1 MASKVSTLVNCS
13 DIEEVECLNDF
24 VESIQQEMSV
34 NGAIPFTIPAESIAQ
49 LTKNA
54 KTMFYKSYEDASEE
68 MFIAIPESEI
78 RKRSFQRGI
87 HTMDGPGDNKVT
99 AKFKK
104 GEGDNPNTG
113 HTRGTYLLPEGV
125 ISVVGVYSLGG
136 WSGEAGWNTGLLGK
150 NSGDVSLHRMVYQS
164 VYDRTMA
171 VSADNTMY
179 YICTE
184 AFLDMSRQIFQN
196 MISFKYNR
204 LTNNLRFLGELP
216 KSDVILDVLVR
227 VPDCDL
233 YNDDLFRRYV
243 IADCKI
249 QLGRILGAFSYQMP
263 GNVSIN
269 VEAIANEGTT
279 EKENILQELKDMSGA
294 WYILTT

>member
-1 MASKVSTLVNCS
+1 MSKVSSLVNCS

-24 VESIQQEMSV
+24 VESIQNEMSV

-54 KTMFYKSYEDASEE
+54 KTMFYKMYEDATEE

-78 RKRSFQRGI
+78 RKRRFQRGV
-87 HTMDGPGDNKVT
+87 HTMKEPGDNKVT
-99 AKFKK
+99 NRK
-104 GEGDNPNTG
+104 E

-125 ISVVGVYSLGG
+125 VSVVGVYEIGAF
-136 WSGEAGWNTGLLGK
+136 SGESGWNSGLLGK
-150 NSGDVSLHRMVYQS
+150 SAGDVSLHRMVYQS

-243 IADCKI
+243 IADCKV
-249 QLGRILGAFSYQMP
+249 QLSRILGAFSYQMP
-263 GNVSIN
+263 GNISVN
-269 VEAIANEGTT
+269 VEAIANEGSS
-279 EKENILQELKDMSGA
+279 EKEQIIQELKDMSGS

>member
-1 MASKVSTLVNCS
+1 MSKVSSLVNCS

-24 VESIQQEMSV
+24 VESIQNEISV

-49 LTKNA
+49 ITKNA

-78 RKRSFQRGI
+78 KKRSFQRGI

-113 HTRGTYLLPEGV
+113 HTRGTYTLPEGV
-125 ISVVGVYSLGG
+125 ISVVGVYELNAF
-136 WSGEAGWNTGLLGK
+136 SGESGWNSGLLGK
-150 NSGDVSLHRMVYQS
+150 SAGDVSLNRMVYQS

-184 AFLDMSRQIFQN
+184 AFLDISRQIFQN

-243 IADCKI
+243 IADCKV
-249 QLGRILGAFSYQMP
+249 QLSRILGSYNYNMP
-263 GNVSIN
+263 GNITIN
-269 VEAIANEGTT
+269 VDSIADDGKT
-279 EKENILQELKDMSGA
+279 EKEQILQELKDMSGA
-294 WYILTT
+294 WYIMTS

>member
-1 MASKVSTLVNCS
+1 MSKVSSLVNCS

-24 VESIQQEMSV
+24 VESIQNEISV

-49 LTKNA
+49 ITKNA

-87 HTMDGPGDNKVT
+87 HSMDGPGDNKVT

-113 HTRGTYLLPEGV
+113 HTRGTYVLPEGV
-125 ISVVGVYSLGG
+125 ISVVGVYEIGAF
-136 WSGEAGWNTGLLGK
+136 SGESGWNSGLLGK
-150 NSGDVSLHRMVYQS
+150 SAGDVSLNRMVYQS

-184 AFLDMSRQIFQN
+184 AFLDISRQIFQN

-243 IADCKI
+243 IADCKV
-249 QLGRILGAFSYQMP
+249 QLSRILGAFSYQLP
-263 GNVSIN
+263 GNISVN
-269 VEAIANEGTT
+269 VEAIANEGST
-279 EKENILQELKDMSGA
+279 EKEQILQELKDMSGA
-294 WYILTT
+294 WYIMTS

>member
-1 MASKVSTLVNCS
+1 MSKVSSLVNCS
-13 DIEEVECLNDF
+13 DVEEVECLNDF
-24 VESIQQEMSV
+24 VESIQNEMSV

-49 LTKNA
+49 ITKNA
-54 KTMFYKSYEDASEE
+54 KTMFYKSYEDSTEE

-78 RKRSFQRGI
+78 RKKSFQRGI

-113 HTRGTYLLPEGV
+113 HTRGTYTLPEGV
-125 ISVVGVYSLGG
+125 ISVVGVYEIGAF
-136 WSGEAGWNTGLLGK
+136 SGESGWNSGLLGK
-150 NSGDVSLHRMVYQS
+150 SAGDVSLQRMVYQS

-184 AFLDMSRQIFQN
+184 AFLDISRQIFQN

-243 IADCKI
+243 IADCKV
-249 QLGRILGAFSYQMP
+249 QLSRILGAFSYQLP
-263 GNVSIN
+263 GNISVN
-269 VEAIANEGTT
+269 VEAIANEGST
-279 EKENILQELKDMSGA
+279 EKEQILQELKDMSGA
-294 WYILTT
+294 WYIMTS

>member
-1 MASKVSTLVNCS
+1 MSKVSSLVNCS

-24 VESIQQEMSV
+24 VESVQNEMSV
-34 NGAIPFTIPAESIAQ
+34 QGAIPFTIPAESIAQ

-54 KTMFYKSYEDASEE
+54 KTMFYKMYEDASEE

-113 HTRGTYLLPEGV
+113 HTRGTYTLPEGV
-125 ISVVGVYSLGG
+125 ISVVGVYELNAF
-136 WSGEAGWNTGLLGK
+136 SGESGWNSGLLGK
-150 NSGDVSLHRMVYQS
+150 SAGDVSLNRMVYQS

-184 AFLDMSRQIFQN
+184 AFLDISRQIFQN

-204 LTNNLRFLGELP
+204 LTNNLRFLG
-216 KSDVILDVLVR
+216 
-227 VPDCDL
+227 
-233 YNDDLFRRYV
+233 
-243 IADCKI
+243 
-249 QLGRILGAFSYQMP
+249 
-263 GNVSIN
+263 
-269 VEAIANEGTT
+269 
-279 EKENILQELKDMSGA
+279 
-294 WYILTT
+294 

>member
-1 MASKVSTLVNCS
+1 MSKVSTLVNCS
-13 DIEEVECLNDF
+13 NIDEVECLNDF
-24 VESIQQEMSV
+24 VESIQNEMSV

-54 KTMFYKSYEDASEE
+54 KTMFYKMYEDASEE

-87 HTMDGPGDNKVT
+87 HSMTGPGDNKVT
-99 AKFKK
+99 SNK
-104 GEGDNPNTG
+104 E

-125 ISVVGVYSLGG
+125 VSVVGVYSLGG

-243 IADCKI
+243 IADCKT
-249 QLGRILGAFSYQMP
+249 QLSRILGAFSYQMP
-263 GNVSIN
+263 GNISVN
-269 VEAIANEGTT
+269 VEAIANEGST

>member
-1 MASKVSTLVNCS
+1 MSKVSSLVNCS

-24 VESIQQEMSV
+24 VESIQNEISV

-49 LTKNA
+49 ITKNA
-54 KTMFYKSYEDASEE
+54 KTMFYKSYEDSTEE

-78 RKRSFQRGI
+78 RKKSFQRGI

-113 HTRGTYLLPEGV
+113 HTRGTYTLPEGV

-150 NSGDVSLHRMVYQS
+150 NSGDVSLQRMVYQS

-243 IADCKI
+243 IADCKL
-249 QLGRILGAFSYQMP
+249 QLHRILGSYNYNMP
-263 GNVSIN
+263 GNITIN
-269 VEAIANEGTT
+269 VDSIADDGKT
-279 EKENILQELKDMSGA
+279 EKEQVIQELKDMSGA
-294 WYILTT
+294 WYIMTS

>member
-1 MASKVSTLVNCS
+1 MSKVSSLVNCS

-24 VESIQQEMSV
+24 VESIQNEISV

-49 LTKNA
+49 ITKNA

-68 MFIAIPESEI
+68 LFIAIPESEI

-99 AKFKK
+99 SKFKK

-113 HTRGTYLLPEGV
+113 HTRGTYTLPEGV
-125 ISVVGVYSLGG
+125 ISVVGVYEIGAF
-136 WSGEAGWNTGLLGK
+136 SGESGWNSGLLGK
-150 NSGDVSLHRMVYQS
+150 SAGDVSLNRMVYQS

-184 AFLDMSRQIFQN
+184 AFLDISRQIFQN

-243 IADCKI
+243 IADCKV
-249 QLGRILGAFSYQMP
+249 QLSRILGAFSYQLP
-263 GNVSIN
+263 GNITVN
-269 VEAIANEGTT
+269 VEAIANEGAT
-279 EKENILQELKDMSGA
+279 EKENIIQELKDMSGA
-294 WYILTT
+294 WYILTS

>member
-1 MASKVSTLVNCS
+1 MSKVSTLVNCS

-24 VESIQQEMSV
+24 VESVQNEMSV

-54 KTMFYKSYEDASEE
+54 KTMFYKMYEDSTEE

-78 RKRSFQRGI
+78 RKRSFKRGI

-125 ISVVGVYSLGG
+125 VSVVGVYSLGG
-136 WSGEAGWNTGLLGK
+136 WSGEAGWNTGLLSK
-150 NSGDVSLHRMVYQS
+150 NAGDVSLHRMVYQS

-184 AFLDMSRQIFQN
+184 AFLDISRQIFQN

-204 LTNNLRFLGELP
+204 LTNNWRFLGELP

-243 IADCKI
+243 IADCKV
-249 QLGRILGAFSYQMP
+249 QLSRIMGAFSYQMP
-263 GNVSIN
+263 GNISVN
-269 VEAIANEGTT
+269 VEAIANEGST
-279 EKENILQELKDMSGA
+279 EKENIIQELKDMSGA
-294 WYILTT
+294 WYIMTT

>member
-1 MASKVSTLVNCS
+1 MSKVSSLVNCS
-13 DIEEVECLNDF
+13 DVEEVECLNDF
-24 VESIQQEMSV
+24 VESIQNEMSV

-49 LTKNA
+49 ITKNA
-54 KTMFYKSYEDASEE
+54 KTMFYKSYEDSTEE

-78 RKRSFQRGI
+78 RKKSFQRGI

-113 HTRGTYLLPEGV
+113 HTRGTYTLPEGV
-125 ISVVGVYSLGG
+125 ISVVGVYEIGAF
-136 WSGEAGWNTGLLGK
+136 SGESGWNSGLLGK
-150 NSGDVSLHRMVYQS
+150 SAGDVSLQRMVYQS

-184 AFLDMSRQIFQN
+184 AFLDISRQIFQN
-196 MISFKYNR
+196 MISFRYNR

-243 IADCKI
+243 IADCKV
-249 QLGRILGAFSYQMP
+249 QLSRILGAFSYQLP
-263 GNVSIN
+263 GNISVN
-269 VEAIANEGTT
+269 VEAIANEGST
-279 EKENILQELKDMSGA
+279 EKEQILQELKDMSGA
-294 WYILTT
+294 WYIMTS

>member
-1 MASKVSTLVNCS
+1 MSKVSSLVNCS
-13 DIEEVECLNDF
+13 DVEEVECLNDF
-24 VESIQQEMSV
+24 VESIQNEMSV

-54 KTMFYKSYEDASEE
+54 KTMFYKMYEDASEE

-78 RKRSFQRGI
+78 RKKSFQRGI
-87 HTMDGPGDNKVT
+87 LTMDGPGDNKVT

-113 HTRGTYLLPEGV
+113 HTRGTYTLPEGV
-125 ISVVGVYSLGG
+125 ISVVGVYEIGAF
-136 WSGEAGWNTGLLGK
+136 SGESGWNSGLLGK
-150 NSGDVSLHRMVYQS
+150 SAGDVSLNRMVYQS

-184 AFLDMSRQIFQN
+184 AFLDISRQIFQN
-196 MISFKYNR
+196 MISFRYNR

-243 IADCKI
+243 IADCKV
-249 QLGRILGAFSYQMP
+249 QLSRILGAFSYQLP
-263 GNVSIN
+263 GNISVN
-269 VEAIANEGTT
+269 VEAIANEGST
-279 EKENILQELKDMSGA
+279 EKEQILQELKDMSGA
-294 WYILTT
+294 WYIMTS

>member
-1 MASKVSTLVNCS
+1 MSKVSSLVNCS
-13 DIEEVECLNDF
+13 DIEEVECLNDS
-24 VESIQQEMSV
+24 VEIIQNEMSV

-49 LTKNA
+49 IAKNA

-113 HTRGTYLLPEGV
+113 HTRGTYTLPEGV
-125 ISVVGVYSLGG
+125 ISVVGVYEIGAF
-136 WSGEAGWNTGLLGK
+136 SGESGWNSGLLGK
-150 NSGDVSLHRMVYQS
+150 SAGDVSLNRMVYQS

-184 AFLDMSRQIFQN
+184 AFLDISRQIFQN

-204 LTNNLRFLGELP
+204 LTNNLRFLGALP

-243 IADCKI
+243 IADCKVH
-249 QLGRILGAFSYQMP
+249 LSRILCAFSYQLP
-263 GNVSIN
+263 GNISVN
-269 VEAIANEGTT
+269 VEAIANEGST
-279 EKENILQELKDMSGA
+279 EKEQILQELKDMSGA
-294 WYILTT
+294 WYILTS

>member
-1 MASKVSTLVNCS
+1 MSKVSSLVNCS

-24 VESIQQEMSV
+24 VESVQNEMSV
-34 NGAIPFTIPAESIAQ
+34 QGAIPFTIPAESIAQ

-54 KTMFYKSYEDASEE
+54 KTMFYKMYEDASEE

-78 RKRSFQRGI
+78 KKRSFQRGI

-113 HTRGTYLLPEGV
+113 HTRGTYTLPEGV
-125 ISVVGVYSLGG
+125 ISVVGVYELNAF
-136 WSGEAGWNTGLLGK
+136 SGESGWNSGLLGK
-150 NSGDVSLHRMVYQS
+150 SAGDVSLNRMIYQS

-184 AFLDMSRQIFQN
+184 AFLDISRQIFQN

-243 IADCKI
+243 IADCKV
-249 QLGRILGAFSYQMP
+249 QLSRILGAFSYQLP
-263 GNVSIN
+263 GNISVN
-269 VEAIANEGTT
+269 VEAIANEGST
-279 EKENILQELKDMSGA
+279 EKEQILQELKDMSGA
-294 WYILTT
+294 WYIMTS

>member
-24 VESIQQEMSV
+24 VESVQKEMSV

-78 RKRSFQRGI
+78 RKRSFKRGI

-104 GEGDNPNTG
+104 GEGNDPNTG

-125 ISVVGVYSLGG
+125 ISVVGVYSLGS

-150 NSGDVSLHRMVYQS
+150 NAGDVSLHRMVYQS

-184 AFLDMSRQIFQN
+184 AFLDISRQIFQN

-243 IADCKI
+243 IADCKV
-249 QLGRILGAFSYQMP
+249 QLSRIMGAFSYQMP
-263 GNVSIN
+263 GNISVN
-269 VEAIANEGTT
+269 VEAIANEGST
-279 EKENILQELKDMSGA
+279 EKENIIQELKDMSGA

>member
-1 MASKVSTLVNCS
+1 MSKVSSLVNCS

-24 VESIQQEMSV
+24 VESVQNEMSV
-34 NGAIPFTIPAESIAQ
+34 QGAIPFTIPAESIAQ

-54 KTMFYKSYEDASEE
+54 KTMFYKMYEDASEE

-113 HTRGTYLLPEGV
+113 HTRGTYTLPEGV
-125 ISVVGVYSLGG
+125 ISVVGVYELNAF
-136 WSGEAGWNTGLLGK
+136 SGESGWNSGLLGK
-150 NSGDVSLHRMVYQS
+150 SAGDVSLNRMVYQS

-184 AFLDMSRQIFQN
+184 AFLDISRQIFQN

-243 IADCKI
+243 IADCKV
-249 QLGRILGAFSYQMP
+249 QLSRILGAFSYQLP
-263 GNVSIN
+263 GNISVN
-269 VEAIANEGTT
+269 VEAIANEGAT
-279 EKENILQELKDMSGA
+279 EKENIIQELKDMSGA
-294 WYILTT
+294 WYILTS

>member
-1 MASKVSTLVNCS
+1 MSKVSSLVNCS

-24 VESIQQEMSV
+24 VESIQNEMSV

-49 LTKNA
+49 ITKNA
-54 KTMFYKSYEDASEE
+54 KTMFYKSYEDSTEE

-78 RKRSFQRGI
+78 RKKSFQRGI
-87 HTMDGPGDNKVT
+87 HTMDSPGDNKVT

-113 HTRGTYLLPEGV
+113 HTRGTYTLPDGV
-125 ISVVGVYSLGG
+125 ISVVGVYELNAF
-136 WSGEAGWNTGLLGK
+136 SGESGWNSGLLGK
-150 NSGDVSLHRMVYQS
+150 SAGDVSLNRMIYQS

-184 AFLDMSRQIFQN
+184 AFLDISRQIFQN
-196 MISFKYNR
+196 MISFRYNR

-243 IADCKI
+243 IADCKV
-249 QLGRILGAFSYQMP
+249 QLSRILGAFSYQLP
-263 GNVSIN
+263 GNISVN
-269 VEAIANEGTT
+269 VEAIANEGST
-279 EKENILQELKDMSGA
+279 EKEQILQELKDMSGA
-294 WYILTT
+294 WYIMTS

>member
-1 MASKVSTLVNCS
+1 MSKVSSLVNCS

-24 VESIQQEMSV
+24 VESIQNEISV

-49 LTKNA
+49 ITKNA
-54 KTMFYKSYEDASEE
+54 KTMFYKSYEDSTEE

-113 HTRGTYLLPEGV
+113 HTRGTYTLPDGV
-125 ISVVGVYSLGG
+125 ISVVGVYELNAF
-136 WSGEAGWNTGLLGK
+136 SGESGWNSGLLGK
-150 NSGDVSLHRMVYQS
+150 SAGDVSLNRMVYQS

-184 AFLDMSRQIFQN
+184 AFLDISRQIFQN

-243 IADCKI
+243 IADCKV
-249 QLGRILGAFSYQMP
+249 QLSRILGAFSYQLP
-263 GNVSIN
+263 GNITVN
-269 VEAIANEGTT
+269 VEAIANEGAT
-279 EKENILQELKDMSGA
+279 EKENIIQELKDMSGA
-294 WYILTT
+294 WYIMTS

>member
-1 MASKVSTLVNCS
+1 MSKVSSLVNCS
-13 DIEEVECLNDF
+13 DVEEVECLNDF
-24 VESIQQEMSV
+24 VESIQNEMSV
-34 NGAIPFTIPAESIAQ
+34 QGAIPFMIPAEAIAQ

-78 RKRSFQRGI
+78 RKKSFQRGI

-113 HTRGTYLLPEGV
+113 HTRGTYTLPEGV
-125 ISVVGVYSLGG
+125 ISVVGVYEIGAF
-136 WSGEAGWNTGLLGK
+136 SGESGWNSGLLGK
-150 NSGDVSLHRMVYQS
+150 SAGDVSLNRMVYQS

-184 AFLDMSRQIFQN
+184 AFLDISRQIFQN
-196 MISFKYNR
+196 MISFRYNR

-243 IADCKI
+243 IADCKV
-249 QLGRILGAFSYQMP
+249 QLSRILGSYNYNMP
-263 GNVSIN
+263 GNITIN
-269 VEAIANEGTT
+269 VDSIADDGKT
-279 EKENILQELKDMSGA
+279 EKEQILQELKDMSGA
-294 WYILTT
+294 WYIMTS

>member
-1 MASKVSTLVNCS
+1 MSKVSSLVNCS
-13 DIEEVECLNDF
+13 DVEEVECLNDF
-24 VESIQQEMSV
+24 VESIQNEMSV

-49 LTKNA
+49 ITKNA
-54 KTMFYKSYEDASEE
+54 KTMFYKSYEDSTEE

-78 RKRSFQRGI
+78 RKKSFQRGI
-87 HTMDGPGDNKVT
+87 HTMDSPGDNKVT

-113 HTRGTYLLPEGV
+113 HTRGTYTLPDGV
-125 ISVVGVYSLGG
+125 ISVVGVYEIGAF
-136 WSGEAGWNTGLLGK
+136 SGESGWNSGLLGK
-150 NSGDVSLHRMVYQS
+150 SAGDVSLNRMVYQS

-184 AFLDMSRQIFQN
+184 AFLDISRQIFQN
-196 MISFKYNR
+196 MISFRYNR

-243 IADCKI
+243 IADCKV
-249 QLGRILGAFSYQMP
+249 QLSRILGAFSYQLP
-263 GNVSIN
+263 GNISVN
-269 VEAIANEGTT
+269 VEAIANEGST
-279 EKENILQELKDMSGA
+279 EKEQILQELKDMSGA
-294 WYILTT
+294 WYIMTS

>member
-1 MASKVSTLVNCS
+1 MSKVSSLVNCS

-24 VESIQQEMSV
+24 VESIQNEMSV

-49 LTKNA
+49 ITKNA

-78 RKRSFQRGI
+78 KKRSFQRGI

-99 AKFKK
+99 SKFKK

-113 HTRGTYLLPEGV
+113 HTRGTYTLPDGV
-125 ISVVGVYSLGG
+125 ISVVGVYEIGAF
-136 WSGEAGWNTGLLGK
+136 SGESGWNSGLLGK
-150 NSGDVSLHRMVYQS
+150 SAGDVSLNRMVYQS

-184 AFLDMSRQIFQN
+184 AFLDISRQIFQN

-249 QLGRILGAFSYQMP
+249 QLRRILGSYNYNMP
-263 GNVSIN
+263 GNITIN
-269 VEAIANEGTT
+269 VDSIADDGKT
-279 EKENILQELKDMSGA
+279 EKEQVIQELKDMSGA
-294 WYILTT
+294 WYILTS

>member
-1 MASKVSTLVNCS
+1 MSKVSSLVNCS

-24 VESIQQEMSV
+24 VESIQNEMSV

-49 LTKNA
+49 ITKNA
-54 KTMFYKSYEDASEE
+54 KTMFYKSYEDSTEE

-78 RKRSFQRGI
+78 RKKSFQRGI

-113 HTRGTYLLPEGV
+113 HTRGTYTLPEGV
-125 ISVVGVYSLGG
+125 ISVVGVYELNAF
-136 WSGEAGWNTGLLGK
+136 SGESGWNSGLLGK
-150 NSGDVSLHRMVYQS
+150 SAGDISLNRMVYQS

-184 AFLDMSRQIFQN
+184 AFLDISRQIFQN

-243 IADCKI
+243 IADCKV
-249 QLGRILGAFSYQMP
+249 QLSRILGAFSYQLP
-263 GNVSIN
+263 GNISVN
-269 VEAIANEGTT
+269 VEAIANEGST
-279 EKENILQELKDMSGA
+279 EKEQILQELKDMSGS
-294 WYILTT
+294 WYMMTS